1 MYWDTLTES
10 DKKTWSNYMI
20 HRFISMKTD
29 WIEVANEIQ
38 RYWELKPKNL
48 YQFYTDILP
57 KGRTFLRYTKSKKK
71 SKVEKWAM
79 KHLVDYFECS
89 EREVEEHLELLTKEQ
104 EGKLQKMINNML
116 DVAADVVKEYKDI
129 DCSELQE
136 LSGSLTQINEN
147 SPFLDEIFEGDSW
160 KRVVKNMPKKSKDE
174 DAS

>member
-38 RYWELKPKNL
+38 RYWELKPKTI

-79 KHLVDYFECS
+79 EHLVDYFQCS
-89 EREVEEHLELLTKEQ
+89 TREVEEYLELLTKEQ
-104 EGKLQKMINNML
+104 VTSIIMKYGVEDKQM
-116 DVAADVVKEYKDI
+116 
-129 DCSELQE
+129 
-136 LSGSLTQINEN
+136 
-147 SPFLDEIFEGDSW
+147 
-160 KRVVKNMPKKSKDE
+160 KKIWSK
-174 DAS
+174 